1 MDVRAFGSIYGQ
13 TASLPYTSG
22 FGLVPDPTGVSPRR
36 FAACRAIFIQAKAS
50 NAKGNLAVELS
61 DAPGQ
66 IAQAGNLQGDE
77 LFPLSCTAI
86 ISGNVEAV
94 FVLY

>member
-22 FGLVPDPTGVSPRR
+22 FGAAISGNGRINFP
-36 FAACRAIFIQAKAS
+36 ACRAIFIESHSPAG
-50 NAKGNLAVELS
+50 KGYLAVELS

-66 IAQAGNLQGDE
+66 VAVAGSLIGDE
-77 LFPLSCTAI
+77 LYPLSCTAL
-86 ISGNVEAV
+86 ISGDVKGV

>member
-22 FGLVPDPTGVSPRR
+22 FGAAISGNGRINFP
-36 FAACRAIFIQAKAS
+36 ACRAIFIQS
-50 NAKGNLAVELS
+50 RSSSGKGYLAVELS

-66 IAQAGNLQGDE
+66 TAVAGNLAGDV
-77 LFPLSCTAI
+77 LYPLSCTAL
-86 ISGNVEAV
+86 ISGDVEGV

>member
-22 FGLVPDPTGVSPRR
+22 FGVALSGNGRVNFP
-36 FAACRAIFIQAKAS
+36 ACRAIFIQARS
-50 NAKGNLAVELS
+50 NSSKGYLAVELS

-66 IAQAGNLQGDE
+66 VAVAGNLTGDV
-77 LFPLSCTAI
+77 LYPLSCTALV
-86 ISGNVEAV
+86 SGDIEGV